1 MGKRRIITYKNQNV
15 NREVNITNNLLLP
28 NGITPIACKQAHGA
42 VVLCKHNPTDV
53 EDIFREVC
61 IRTYF

>member
-1 MGKRRIITYKNQNV
+1 M
-15 NREVNITNNLLLP
+15 LP

-53 EDIFREVC
+53 FMNRV
-61 IRTYF
+61 